1 MTRKNAHSI
10 LSFSLLFGSLL
21 FLSPAHA
28 ITLKEA
34 IEDAISHN
42 PEFRKEVK
50 SYQATDAQVSGAK
63 SGYYPRVD
71 INGGIGYEEVNRPT
85 LNNEGNGLTRQEA
98 SVKLTQ
104 NLFEGFGTQDEV
116 QRQKY
121 RRDSAA
127 YMAESA
133 ANTIALDMATAYI
146 NLLKEKELLKLAQE
160 NLDTHVKI
168 HQQIQKRHDAGISNK
183 VEVDQAEARLA
194 LAQSNLQAEKN
205 SYYDAFAKF
214 QRILGRQPDNALIK
228 PRFTYSLPKTLKKA
242 NQIALKNHPT
252 LESANADIASA
263 RAQYKASS
271 KNYYP
276 KVDLE
281 VEKTFDRNLSGI
293 QGKNEYMQAM
303 LRLKYNLYNGGQDSS
318 ERKRTASEYQRATEI
333 RNNSRRQVIENLRYA
348 WNANEYINDQL
359 VYINKH
365 IKLTHDTLVGYRKQF
380 NLGRRSLL
388 DLLNTENEYVG
399 ALRTLINSESEE
411 LISKYRIL
419 AATGGLLNA
428 LSIKYDFI
436 HSENNYQDE

>member
-1 MTRKNAHSI
+1 MIRKNAHTI
-10 LSFSLLFGSLL
+10 LSFSLLLSSLL
-21 FLSPAHA
+21 FLTPAQA

-42 PEFRKEVK
+42 PEFRQEVK

-63 SGYYPRVD
+63 SGYYPRIDV
-71 INGGIGYEEVNRPT
+71 NGGIGYEEVNRPT
-85 LNNEGNGLTRQEA
+85 LNNEGSGLTRQEA

-104 NLFEGFGTQDEV
+104 NLFEGFGTEDEV
-116 QRQKY
+116 RRQKF

-127 YMAESA
+127 YMAKSA

-146 NLLKEKELLKLAQE
+146 NLLKEKELLKLAQD
-160 NLDTHVKI
+160 NLDTHIKI
-168 HQQIQKRHDAGISNK
+168 HDQILKRHNAGISNK

-228 PRFTYSLPKTLKKA
+228 PRFTYPLPKTLEQA
-242 NQIALKNHPT
+242 NQIALRNHPR
-252 LESANADIASA
+252 LESANADVAAA
-263 RAQYKASS
+263 RAQYDSSS

-276 KVDLE
+276 KIDLE

-293 QGKNEYMQAM
+293 EGKNEYMQAM
-303 LRLKYNLYNGGQDSS
+303 LRLKYNLYSGGQDSS
-318 ERKRTASEYQRATEI
+318 ERKRTASEYQRATEV
-333 RNNSRRQVIENLRYA
+333 RNNSRRQVIETLRYA
-348 WNANEYINDQL
+348 WNANQYIRDQL

-365 IKLTHDTLVGYRKQF
+365 IKLTHETLIGYRKQF

-411 LISKYRIL
+411 LIAKYRIL
-419 AATGGLLNA
+419 SATGQLLDA

-436 HSENNYQDE
+436 QASDDFQDQ